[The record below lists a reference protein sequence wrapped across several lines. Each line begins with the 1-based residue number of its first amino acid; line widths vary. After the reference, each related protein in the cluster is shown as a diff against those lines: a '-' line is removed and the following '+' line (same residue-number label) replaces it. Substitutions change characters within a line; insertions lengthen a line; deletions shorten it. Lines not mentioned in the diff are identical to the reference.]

1 MKYQI
6 LNSAGEPVKLSNQER
21 FVASTLQKKFDN
33 EIKPTLPGF
42 NEKRNALAY
51 EIDMTSLSQIIKSV
65 TEQKFYEVNF
75 ADYLPVVV
83 GEGAWSSNLIKYR
96 SFDVADDFESGILN
110 TGNSHAKLASVS
122 TAIDAVT
129 VPVINWGKEITY
141 SIMDLMQASR
151 SGNWDLVTSMEGAR
165 HRNWSLGLQ
174 QIAFWG
180 SKNNSA
186 VKGLLTLTGVNSNTT
201 LITKKI
207 SAMTALEF
215 QALLAGLLEAYRS
228 NSSRTAQPTKF
239 IIPEDDYNG
248 LASSVDETY
257 PLKSR
262 LERLLESMRTLTRNP
277 SFEIL
282 PSAYA
287 MKSLNAGI
295 TGLNKNRYVLYNGSD
310 SNALRMDIPVDYT
323 NTMQNTL
330 NGFTFQNVGY
340 GQYSGAMAYRPAE
353 ILYFDW

>member
-1 MKYQI
+1 MKYEI
-6 LNSAGEPVKLSNQER
+6 VNSKGEPVKLSRQEQ
-21 FVASTLQKKFDN
+21 FVASQLQKKYN
-33 EIKPTLPGF
+33 TEIMPTLPSY
-42 NEKRNALAY
+42 EKRNAIGY

-96 SFDVADDFESGILN
+96 SFDVADDFETGILN
-110 TGNSHAKLASVS
+110 TGSSHAKLASVS
-122 TAIDAVT
+122 TAIDAVN
-129 VPVINWGKEITY
+129 VPVVNWGKEITY

-151 SGNWDLVTSMEGAR
+151 SGNWDLVTSMESAR

-174 QIAFWG
+174 RIAFWG
-180 SKNNSA
+180 SSTNSA
-186 VKGLLTLTGVNSNTT
+186 IKGLLTLTGVNSNTT

-207 SAMTALEF
+207 SAMTSAEF
-215 QALLAGLLEAYRS
+215 QTFLAGLLEAYRA
-228 NSSRTAQPTKF
+228 NASRTATPTKF
-239 IIPEDDYNG
+239 VIPEDDYNG
-248 LASSVDETY
+248 LATSVDEIY

-262 LERLLESMRTLTRNP
+262 LERILESLRLLTRNP
-277 SFEIL
+277 AFEVL

-287 MKSLNAGI
+287 MKSVNAAI
-295 TGLNKNRYVLYNGSD
+295 SGLNKNRYVLYNASD
-310 SNALRMDIPVDYT
+310 ADALRMDIPVNYT